1 MSHYIDASI
10 CEFNIIPFAESI
22 SDKPICTFVKTE
34 SEPEEK
40 YSFTE
45 YEITMSLKMF
55 NTYVKYFNF
64 SNKKIRAL
72 KLARR
77 RYKHC
82 IYSRKYRTKRKTSN
96 ESNVS
101 KDSSNASKDS
111 IESVESID
119 ELPNLIYIA
128 Y

>member
-1 MSHYIDASI
+1 MNHSINASI

-22 SDKPICTFVKTE
+22 SDKPICTFVKSE
-34 SEPEEK
+34 SEPDEK

>member
-1 MSHYIDASI
+1 MSHSIDASI

-34 SEPEEK
+34 SEPDEK
-40 YSFTE
+40 YSFTD

-82 IYSRKYRTKRKTSN
+82 IYSRKYRTKRKNSNESIESN

-101 KDSSNASKDS
+101 KDS
-111 IESVESID
+111 ID
-119 ELPNLIYIA
+119 DIPNLIYIA